1 MKEIL
6 ALFYKENLGDI
17 LFKQFSQVENTA
29 TSELV
34 CIHKHDG
41 CNPRVRKDSLFLRLA
56 TAKLAKRIET

>member
-17 LFKQFSQVENTA
+17 LSKQFSQVENTA
-29 TSELV
+29 AAELV
-34 CIHKHDG
+34 CIHIRDG